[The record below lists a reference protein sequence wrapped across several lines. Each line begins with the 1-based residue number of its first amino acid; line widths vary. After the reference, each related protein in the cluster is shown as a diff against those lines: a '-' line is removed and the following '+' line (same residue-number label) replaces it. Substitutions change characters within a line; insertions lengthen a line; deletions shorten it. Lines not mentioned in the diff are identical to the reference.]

1 MARNVEERR
10 EPCPEPAPLEGQP
23 LGPADNKPS
32 QAEGDRETV
41 EEDLHLKD
49 SELERLRREHGDRE
63 RGGREHGDR

>member
-1 MARNVEERR
+1 MDRSSQPRRSEGKMARNVEERR

-41 EEDLHLKD
+41 EEDLRIQ
-49 SELERLRREHGDRE
+49 EERESGKSR
-63 RGGREHGDR
+63 

>member
-41 EEDLHLKD
+41 EEDLRIQ
-49 SELERLRREHGDRE
+49 EERESGKSR
-63 RGGREHGDR
+63 